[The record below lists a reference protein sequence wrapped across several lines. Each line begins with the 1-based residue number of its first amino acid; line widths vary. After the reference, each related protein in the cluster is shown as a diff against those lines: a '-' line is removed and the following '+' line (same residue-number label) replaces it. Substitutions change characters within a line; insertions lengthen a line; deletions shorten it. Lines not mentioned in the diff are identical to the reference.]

1 MRVRGQGD
9 GEFESAVNLLFA
21 VFTDEAIQSMLQE
34 PGGFCGGT
42 FPIGGIC
49 DTEFDRDASKARRRR
64 IAAER
69 AVVKRDSVEAGHLQT
84 ASPGDQPGGTSPAGV
99 LSKVRLR
106 PEGDRKSALWGNTV
120 E

>member
-49 DTEFDRDASKARRRR
+49 DAEFDKDASKARRCC

-69 AVVKRDSVEAGHLQT
+69 TVLKRDAGRGG
-84 ASPGDQPGGTSPAGV
+84 ASPNCVPGRSARGDKPCRRLDRGPASAGDAV
-99 LSKVRLR
+99 L
-106 PEGDRKSALWGNTV
+106 
-120 E
+120 

>member
-49 DTEFDRDASKARRRR
+49 DAEFDKDAGKARRCC
-64 IAAER
+64 IAPER
-69 AVVKRDSVEAGHLQT
+69 TVLKRDLVEAGHLQT
-84 ASPGDQPGGTSPAGV
+84 ASPGDQPGGTSSRSEEHTSELQSP
-99 LSKVRLR
+99 
-106 PEGDRKSALWGNTV
+106 
-120 E
+120 